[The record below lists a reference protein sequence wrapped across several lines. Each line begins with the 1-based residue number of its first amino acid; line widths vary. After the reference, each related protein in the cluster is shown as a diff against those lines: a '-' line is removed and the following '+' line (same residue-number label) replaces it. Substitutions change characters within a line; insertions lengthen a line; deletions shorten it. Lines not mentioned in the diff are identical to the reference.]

1 LYASSVID
9 KNKGE
14 IILKIANVSTRN
26 VSLNYQLDGLKTGE
40 YSLSHT
46 VFHQDKITD
55 ENTFENPNLVVP
67 VSESKKISLPKF
79 SVELKPKSFNL
90 IVVQMVSK

>member
-1 LYASSVID
+1 
-9 KNKGE
+9 
-14 IILKIANVSTRN
+14 
-26 VSLNYQLDGLKTGE
+26 LNYQLDGLKAGE
-40 YSLSHT
+40 YSSSHI

-79 SVELKPKSFNL
+79 NVELKPKSFNL
-90 IVVQMVSK
+90 IVLQILDNKER